1 MANAADFVGLLLRQK
16 GDRYLFG
23 VENKISDPDPKS
35 FDCAEL
41 VEWGCGRLKIDPRMP
56 DGSWLQ
62 AQHCRKHGTLIKVS
76 QAVKTQGAL
85 LFHFTG
91 GDPFG
96 RNRPAMAHVAVSL
109 GNGSTIEARGRKY
122 GVNCFQAG
130 GRGWTHAARI
140 PGLDYHKAAMK
151 VAATPEGWYRYI
163 TQPPA
168 MRGDDVRAWQRKMKA
183 RGWSIRTDGVF
194 DKASEHICEQFQREK
209 KLEIDGVIG
218 PQTWHATWHAPVT
231 P

>member
-23 VENKISDPDPKS
+23 VECKIADPDPKS

-41 VEWGCGRLKIDPRMP
+41 VEWGCGRLKLDPRMP

-62 AQHCRKHGTLIKVS
+62 AQHCRKRGTLIKVS
-76 QAVKTQGAL
+76 QAIHTQGAL
-85 LFHFTG
+85 LFHFAG

-96 RNRPAMAHVAVSL
+96 RSRPSMAHVAVSL

-122 GVNCFQAG
+122 GVNCFEAS

-140 PGLDYHKAAMK
+140 PGLDYRRTTKK
-151 VAATPEGWYRYI
+151 VPGTPDGWYRYI
-163 TQPPA
+163 TQPPT
-168 MRGDDVRAWQRKMKA
+168 MRGDDVRTWQRKMKA
-183 RGWSIRTDGVF
+183 RGWSTRTDGVY
-194 DKASEHICEQFQREK
+194 DKESELICVQFQQEK
-209 KLEIDGVIG
+209 KLEVDGVVG